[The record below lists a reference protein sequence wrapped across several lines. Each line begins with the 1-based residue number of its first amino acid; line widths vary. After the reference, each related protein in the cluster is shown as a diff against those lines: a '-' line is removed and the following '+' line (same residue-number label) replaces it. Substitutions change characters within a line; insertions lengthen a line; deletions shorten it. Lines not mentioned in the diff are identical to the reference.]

1 MNGVDFY
8 GKYGSMIIFM
18 SRFTKIFPHRM
29 RLVLFNHCRNI
40 QGKKGILLRYIL
52 FRTLVK
58 RCGVNVSIKEGTFLL
73 NLAQIECGSNIS
85 IHEMCYID
93 GYGGIVIGDNV
104 SISHSC
110 SLISFDHTWGDETTA
125 IKYNNPQKKK
135 IIVGSDIWIGC
146 GSRILGGV
154 TIGNRCVVA
163 AGAVVNK
170 CIESNT
176 IVGGVPAKKI
186 KTID

>member
-8 GKYGSMIIFM
+8 SKYGSMIIFM
-18 SRFTKIFPHRM
+18 SKISKIFPYKM
-29 RLVLFNHCRNI
+29 RLSLFNHCRNI
-40 QGKKGILLRYIL
+40 QGKKGLLLRYIL
-52 FRTLVK
+52 FSTLVK

-73 NLAQIECGSNIS
+73 NLDQIECGSNIS

-110 SLISFDHTWGDETTA
+110 SLISFDHTWDDETSP
-125 IKYNNPQKKK
+125 IKYNYSKKKK
-135 IIVGSDIWIGC
+135 IIVGNDVWIGC

-154 TIGNRCVVA
+154 TIGNRCVVG
-163 AGAVVNK
+163 AGAVVTK
-170 CIESNT
+170 DIESKT
-176 IVGGVPAKKI
+176 IVGGVPAKII